1 MTVPQLAE
9 HDVLVST
16 DVPRLT
22 AAQRLDLL
30 DRLGHW
36 LPVLSSRG
44 PLAVR
49 MTWRAR
55 SYDEAAE
62 KARGV
67 VTRVLHDSQIGG
79 RVVDVQAA
87 H

>member
-1 MTVPQLAE
+1 M
-9 HDVLVST
+9 LVST

-36 LPVLSSRG
+36 LPVLSRGG
-44 PLAVR
+44 PLAIQ
-49 MTWRAR
+49 MAWRAR
-55 SYDEAAE
+55 SYDEATE
-62 KARGV
+62 KARSV
-67 VTRVLHDSQIGG
+67 VARVLRDSQIGG
-79 RVVDVQAA
+79 RVVDVQAT